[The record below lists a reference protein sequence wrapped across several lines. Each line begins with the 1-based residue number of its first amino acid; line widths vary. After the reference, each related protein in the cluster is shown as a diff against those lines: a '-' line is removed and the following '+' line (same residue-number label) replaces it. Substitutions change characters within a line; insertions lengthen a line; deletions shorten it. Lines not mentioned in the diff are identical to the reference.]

1 MVMTKVLFLLR
12 MISIL
17 ALGTVMSACQTA
29 NTHTSLFEELGG
41 MPAIEKI
48 TGNFIYEIGL
58 NESISKHFEETD
70 LDRFYNK
77 MVEHLCEVS
86 DGPCEYTGDS
96 MIDVHTNMNINE
108 AEFNLVVDLLINA
121 LNRSDIP
128 HPTQNKLLARLAK
141 LRGEMLYR

>member
-1 MVMTKVLFLLR
+1 
-12 MISIL
+12 
-17 ALGTVMSACQTA
+17 
-29 NTHTSLFEELGG
+29 